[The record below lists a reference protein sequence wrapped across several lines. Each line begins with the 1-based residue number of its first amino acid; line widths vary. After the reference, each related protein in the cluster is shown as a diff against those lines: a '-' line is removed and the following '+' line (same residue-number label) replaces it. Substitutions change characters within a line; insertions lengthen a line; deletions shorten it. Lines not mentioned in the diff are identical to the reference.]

1 VNFKSKLR
9 ATKSYVYFI
18 GLINVVVLSI
28 IFQGCEKEELDIL
41 DIPQENGLC
50 NVKQIPMSELPEGIE
65 PLKVDSR
72 KEFENIIYHLNH
84 LEVKT
89 TNDTPDKIISEKKS
103 ELVVGI
109 FFKKLETLNIPRLKT
124 RSIETGIIDTE
135 AENVGGLSVLIH
147 LAYTYIG
154 GSITVTST
162 ESSSSWFLGWQQ
174 TAGVASFVNN
184 NNNIQYS
191 VRGDVITYVLF
202 ESSLFEVSRT
212 NYSIDGNINLRI

>member
-1 VNFKSKLR
+1 MNFKSKLR

-65 PLKVDSR
+65 PLKVHSR

-84 LEVKT
+84 LEVKA

-109 FFKKLETLNIPRLKT
+109 FF
-124 RSIETGIIDTE
+124 
-135 AENVGGLSVLIH
+135 
-147 LAYTYIG
+147 
-154 GSITVTST
+154 
-162 ESSSSWFLGWQQ
+162 
-174 TAGVASFVNN
+174 
-184 NNNIQYS
+184 
-191 VRGDVITYVLF
+191 
-202 ESSLFEVSRT
+202 
-212 NYSIDGNINLRI
+212 